1 MEEEAILSR
10 RAGCAGRGGARA
22 DTRDGGASGVRA
34 DTRDRAAAHGDEAFY
49 AGVTRRLADTM
60 LFRGIDED
68 EISAMLPCLQPYER
82 SYQKGE
88 AIYRIGDVVHA
99 VGIVRAGSVRIERT
113 DAWGATA
120 VLALIEPGDA
130 FAESYAC
137 AGDVPL
143 LVNVM
148 ANEPTRV
155 LFLDVSCMMLP
166 CSAACGHH
174 GKLAANLLA
183 LTARKNIALSQRS
196 FHVMPRTIRGKL
208 LAYLSTEAARA
219 GSRRFTVPFT
229 RQQLAD
235 YLGVDRSALSAELGR
250 MQREGLLRTDRRRF
264 ELLG

>member
-1 MEEEAILSR
+1 MEEETILSR
-10 RAGCAGRGGARA
+10 RAGCAGRAGAAGSRA
-22 DTRDGGASGVRA
+22 DTRDGS
-34 DTRDRAAAHGDEAFY
+34 AAASEAAARGDEAFY
-49 AGVTRRLADTM
+49 VGVTRRLADTM

-68 EISAMLPCLQPYER
+68 EISAMLSCLQPYER

-99 VGIVRAGSVRIERT
+99 VGVVLEGSVRIERT

-264 ELLG
+264 ELLS